1 MSNKQYYLGTLM
13 VSDEYISE
21 DVNVLYST
29 AKDPVKVLD
38 LIAKHSYSDGSDE
51 SPVKEDDWWVFADG
65 YMTKVHRYHSIKKST
80 YEDLSGCKTYLE
92 ENFPDDANKI
102 WEYILT
108 LGVEAKLSGYEDL
121 QGKIYTDNNHS

>member
-1 MSNKQYYLGTLM
+1 MSNKKYYLGKIIF
-13 VSDEYISE
+13 SKE
-21 DVNVLYST
+21 DTEMEEEWNVLCCT

-38 LIAKHSYSDGSDE
+38 LIAKHIYSDGSDE
-51 SPVKEDDWWVFADG
+51 SPVKDKDDWWVFADG

-80 YEDLSGCKTYLE
+80 YEDLQGCKTYLE

-108 LGVEAKLSGYEDL
+108 LGYGDL

>member
-1 MSNKQYYLGTLM
+1 MSNKKYYLGK
-13 VSDEYISE
+13 IIFSE
-21 DVNVLYST
+21 GDTEREEEWSVLYST
-29 AKDPVKVLD
+29 AKNPQEGLD
-38 LIAKHSYSDGSDE
+38 LIAKHIYSDGTNE
-51 SPVKEDDWWVFADG
+51 SPVKEGDWWVFADG

-80 YEDLSGCKTYLE
+80 YEVLQGCKTYLE

-108 LGVEAKLSGYEDL
+108 LGYEDL

>member
-1 MSNKQYYLGTLM
+1 MSNKKYYLGKIIF
-13 VSDEYISE
+13 SKE
-21 DVNVLYST
+21 DTEMEEEWNVLYCT
-29 AKDPVKVLD
+29 AKNPQEVLD
-38 LIAKHSYSDGSDE
+38 LIAKHIYSDGSDE

-108 LGVEAKLSGYEDL
+108 LGYADL